1 MTFLGDAPFVR
12 VADLAFVIQYAA
24 AVSLG
29 DAAETAAYYE
39 HERDGRIVRKPRR
52 LLADLV
58 GLPAMAMYEDGAAFV
73 QAYMRPI

>member
-1 MTFLGDAPFVR
+1 MYEGDAPFVR
-12 VADLAFVIQYAA
+12 VADLAFVIRGCG
-24 AVSLG
+24 VPRRRGRNGSVV
-29 DAAETAAYYE
+29 YE
-39 HERDGRIVRKPRR
+39 HQRDGRIVRKPGR